1 MLVSGKAAQGHVHKA
16 KLLKMECCS
25 ERKLTPAIGSA
36 AREKPSCGENRE
48 RRRGRQKSNMTNR
61 KKERKKHPHLPC
73 LPLINTHN
81 KVSPVLCWFLHP
93 SSLSMFF
100 GANLISWISRFL
112 SRRVTDS
119 CLCLNECWVRRRK
132 ILVDNAATSL
142 ISSFNN

>member
-1 MLVSGKAAQGHVHKA
+1 MLVSEKAAQGHVHKA
-16 KLLKMECCS
+16 KLLKRECCC

-36 AREKPSCGENRE
+36 AIEKPPCGENRG
-48 RRRGRQKSNMTNR
+48 RRGRATKIKHDKQ
-61 KKERKKHPHLPC
+61 KERKKHPRLPC

-81 KVSPVLCWFLHP
+81 KVSPVFCWFLRP

-119 CLCLNECWVRRRK
+119 CLCLNECWVGRRK

-142 ISSFNN
+142 ISSSNN